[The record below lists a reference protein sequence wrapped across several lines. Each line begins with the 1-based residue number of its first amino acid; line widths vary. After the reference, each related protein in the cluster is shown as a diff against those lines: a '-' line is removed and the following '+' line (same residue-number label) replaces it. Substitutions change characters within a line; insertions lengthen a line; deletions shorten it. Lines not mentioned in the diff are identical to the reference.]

1 MNFEKNQK
9 KFDKRQSIFTLELAK
24 IIKFTLDETNIDE
37 YKKRDV
43 TEKLLFSIGALLDA
57 SAIVGTATEPIISHL
72 SFRENEDLNSNLI
85 ISPVGSYIHEIAISV
100 AEEVSKMSKEE
111 DDYP

>member
-1 MNFEKNQK
+1 MKFEKNQE

-24 IIKFTLDETNIDE
+24 IIKFILDETDIEE
-37 YKKRDV
+37 YKIKDI
-43 TEKLLFSIGALLDA
+43 TENLLFNIGALLDA
-57 SAIVGTATEPIISHL
+57 SNIVGTEKEPVISHL

-85 ISPVGSYIHEIAISV
+85 ISPVCSYIHEIAISV
-100 AEEVSKMSKEE
+100 AEEVSKMSKE